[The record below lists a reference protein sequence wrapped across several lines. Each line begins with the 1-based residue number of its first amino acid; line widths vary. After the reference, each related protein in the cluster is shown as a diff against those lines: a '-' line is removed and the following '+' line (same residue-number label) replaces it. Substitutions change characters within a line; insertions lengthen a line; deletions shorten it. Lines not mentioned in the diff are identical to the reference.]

1 MDRNKII
8 IAIDGYSSCGK
19 STLAKAL
26 AQKLHY
32 NFIDSGSM
40 YRAITFYLIENNISL
55 DKLKSFS
62 HDELESLLDKINIT
76 FQVNSS
82 TGLSEVYLNGKNVER
97 LIRDMKV
104 SELVSP
110 VSAVHDIRTRMV
122 QLQQSYGGQKGIVMD
137 GRDIG
142 TRVFPNAELKIFMT
156 ANNKIRAKRRFDE
169 LTAKEFM
176 VTMDEVYRN
185 IEQRDHADTT
195 RAESPLRQ
203 APDAIL
209 LDNSNLTEEE
219 QLEFA
224 LNQIRKL
231 KVESS

>member
-1 MDRNKII
+1 MDRKII

-40 YRAITFYLIENNISL
+40 YRAITLYLLENSISL
-55 DKLKSFS
+55 EKLKSLS
-62 HDELESLLDKINIT
+62 HTELESLLDKINIT

-104 SELVSP
+104 SDLVSP
-110 VSAVHDIRTRMV
+110 VSAVHDIRSRMV

-142 TRVFPNAELKIFMT
+142 TRVFPYAELKIFMT

-169 LTAKEFM
+169 LTAKGFM

-185 IEQRDHADTT
+185 IEARDHADTT

-209 LDNSNLTEEE
+209 LDNSNLNEEQ

-224 LNQIRKL
+224 LSML
-231 KVESS
+231 EKVNAE